1 MSNEYFDK
9 SDMEKNKLM
18 AVLAYLGILVVI
30 PIIVEPN
37 SKFVRH
43 HANQGLILL
52 IASFVYSVAMRIS
65 AVLLGWIPIIG
76 PIILSLASLLG
87 VVLVIF
93 IILGIVNVIQGNAK
107 ELPIIGS
114 YKILK

>member
-1 MSNEYFDK
+1 MSNDYFDK
-9 SDMEKNKLM
+9 ADVEKNKLM

-43 HANQGLILL
+43 HANQGLMLL
-52 IASFVYSVAMRIS
+52 ITSVVYSVAMKIL
-65 AVLLGWIPIIG
+65 AVLLGWVPIIG
-76 PIILSLASLLG
+76 SIILSLASLIG
-87 VVLVIF
+87 IVLLVF
-93 IILGIVNVIQGNAK
+93 MVLGIINAVQGNAK

-114 YKILK
+114 YRILK

>member
-1 MSNEYFDK
+1 MSNDYFDK
-9 SDMEKNKLM
+9 ADVEKNKLM

-52 IASFVYSVAMRIS
+52 ITSFVYSVAMRIS
-65 AVLLGWIPIIG
+65 AVLIGWIPIIG
-76 PIILSLASLLG
+76 SIILSLASLIG
-87 VVLVIF
+87 IVLVVF

-114 YKILK
+114 YRILK

>member
-9 SDMEKNKLM
+9 ADVEKNKLM

-43 HANQGLILL
+43 HANQGLMLL
-52 IASFVYSVAMRIS
+52 ITSVVYSVAMKIL
-65 AVLLGWIPIIG
+65 AVLLGWVPIIG
-76 PIILSLASLLG
+76 SIILSLASLIG
-87 VVLVIF
+87 IVLLVF
-93 IILGIVNVIQGNAK
+93 MVLGIINAVQGNAK